1 MKTKMTISKCTHRS
15 YNKNTHFTQFKC
27 QPVLLPIITVI
38 EVSVFQRQK

>member
-1 MKTKMTISKCTHRS
+1 MKTKMTISKRAHTS
-15 YNKNTHFTQFKC
+15 YNKNTFQQFKC